1 VYVAS
6 NCAQAMR
13 RQQLCDFL
21 LQETREAKFSI
32 DYGASTEA
40 HAVRSSG
47 GPCNVPSDGQLRG
60 EKRVGDAEAAGR
72 EVGRCPVTHL
82 RFSNISI

>member
-13 RQQLCDFL
+13 RQQLCDLL

-40 HAVRSSG
+40 HAVRGSG
-47 GPCNVPSDGQLRG
+47 GPALFRLTASYEVRSASETLKQLEERL
-60 EKRVGDAEAAGR
+60 DAAQ
-72 EVGRCPVTHL
+72 
-82 RFSNISI
+82 